1 MVPARHALLGIELHG
16 GRHVFTHDAGL
27 SMGSL

>member
-16 GRHVFTHDAGL
+16 GRHGVTYDAGL
-27 SMGSL
+27 PMGSL